1 MKSCI
6 QITPTGVSRAA
17 AQRCSGCSLKAL
29 CLPQGLG
36 EGELG
41 QLDKLIMRRR
51 RVESGESLYR
61 MGEPFRNLYAVRF
74 GHFKTYQLN
83 SHGAQH
89 IGGLQM
95 AGDVLGLDAIGSGS
109 HGCGAIALEDSEVC
123 EIPYAKLQE
132 LLTQMPQLLQQ
143 FHRMMSHEI
152 AREQHMLLF
161 LGNMRAEQR
170 FAVFLLGLSARYA
183 ARGYA
188 AGTFQ
193 LRMSREDIGNYL
205 SLTIESI
212 SRLVTAFRKKGWI
225 EVANRE
231 VVLLD
236 IDSLKAL
243 AMGQAPA
250 EAPAPQRRP
259 SVRATSTPSFDY
271 AMA

>member
-1 MKSCI
+1 MKPCI
-6 QITPTGVSRAA
+6 QIVPTGVARTAS
-17 AQRCSGCSLKAL
+17 QRCSACSLKAL
-29 CLPQGLG
+29 CLPNGLG
-36 EGELG
+36 ESELG
-41 QLDKLIMRRR
+41 QLDKLIVRRR
-51 RVESGESLYR
+51 RLDSGESLYR

-83 SHGAQH
+83 SHGAQQ

-95 AGDVLGLDAIGSGS
+95 AGDVMGLDAIGSGN

-123 EIPYAKLQE
+123 EIPYARLQE
-132 LLTQMPQLLQQ
+132 LLVQMPQLLQQ

-170 FAVFLLGLSARYA
+170 FATFLLGLSARYA

-188 AGTFQ
+188 TASFQ

-225 EVANRE
+225 HIATRE
-231 VVLLD
+231 VEILD
-236 IDSLKAL
+236 FDSLRTL
-243 AMGQAPA
+243 AMGLQPPEQADGA
-250 EAPAPQRRP
+250 GQQRA
-259 SVRATSTPSFDY
+259 RAGAAAYHY
-271 AMA
+271 AAA